1 MNVRPYLD
9 YYSKHNISPVIN
21 DLDWGKHM
29 TQRKA
34 LYNRL
39 GVIGGCVKDK
49 NILEFGPGNGANAL
63 YTLSMLPNKYV
74 LVDANPKG
82 LQNCHENL
90 KKYYPKSNWII
101 EDSLIE
107 DYQSEKKFD
116 VVICECLLPQQ
127 NNPAEMARHV
137 ASFLDRGGIFVATCH
152 DMISTLSETLRSL
165 PGWLLVKDDNIS
177 FDEKVKKLSH
187 FYRDHLDHLKGM
199 TRSYDDWVID
209 NILHKEF
216 WQESPLFTIDE
227 AVDALDKDF
236 IVHATSPAF
245 LQDWSWYKSTRNVKN
260 HFNLTMKNSYWE
272 HVHNFLDWRIN
283 STPRNK
289 SENQELYELC
299 AKIRVSVSESAK
311 DDDAIASLIEMCQAL
326 VDCLPKENSSTRISL
341 KSYIIG
347 MVHYQKTGEINSK
360 LFKDFGSWW
369 GRGLQ
374 YISFI
379 KN

>member
-21 DLDWGKHM
+21 DLDWGLHM
-29 TQRKA
+29 SQRKA

-39 GVIGGCVKDK
+39 GVIGGCVKEK

-63 YTLSMLPNKYV
+63 YTLSMSPKKYV

-82 LQNCHENL
+82 LKNCNDNL
-90 KKYYPKSNWII
+90 KKHYPKSNWII
-101 EDSLIE
+101 VDSLIE
-107 DYQSEKKFD
+107 DYQSENKFD

-137 ASFLDRGGIFVATCH
+137 ASFLDSGGVFIGTCH
-152 DMISTLSETLRSL
+152 DMVSTLSETLRSL
-165 PGWLLVKDDNIS
+165 PGWLLVQNDNIS
-177 FDEKVKKLSH
+177 FDEKVKKLSY
-187 FYRDHLDHLKGM
+187 FYHDHLDHLKGM

-216 WQESPLFTIDE
+216 WQDSPLFSIDE
-227 AVDALDKDF
+227 AIDALDKDF
-236 IVHATSPAF
+236 IVHATSPVF
-245 LQDWSWYKSTRNVKN
+245 LQDWSWYKSTNNVKS
-260 HFNLTMKNSYWE
+260 HFNSSMKRSYWE
-272 HVHNFLDWRIN
+272 NVHNFIDWRIN
-283 STPRNK
+283 SSPRTM
-289 SENQELYELC
+289 SENKKLYELC
-299 AKIRVSVSESAK
+299 SEIRVSVGESAK
-311 DDDAIASLIEMCQAL
+311 DDDAILLLIERCHEL
-326 VDCLPKENSSTRISL
+326 VGCLPNDYLSTKMAL
-341 KSYIIG
+341 ESYIIG
-347 MVHYQKTGEINSK
+347 IKHYHNTGEINSK
-360 LFKDFGSWW
+360 LFEGFGAWW